1 MACALAMIAMG
12 AGCQPETPR
21 LSLNVI
27 AERYLAAAGALALH
41 DPSLVDHWIGEVP
54 AQTEARRPVKELI
67 AAVSELD
74 ADLEQR
80 ASSDVPLERAR
91 HHHLHAQVRAL
102 LVAGRRLMGETL
114 ALDEEARLAF
124 GLEPFGED
132 DGRFEAI
139 RKSLDAELEG
149 PGLLSARLSAFR
161 QRFSVRPDRRQV
173 LMEVALE
180 RCRTAAGPASALPT
194 GETIELRFTPALGW
208 DAHARYVGGHRTVIE
223 INSGRPMDLTRALRL
238 ACHEGYPGHHTQHIW
253 MDDELV
259 GRRGWEEFRLV
270 PGFGRQLLV
279 AEGAAE
285 AGADLAMPPDR
296 RLIEYRDYLA
306 PAAGLPAHD
315 LDRLVRVEDLLA
327 RLEPI
332 VIGIAREYLD
342 NRIGAE
348 RARERLR
355 EEALVADPDTM
366 LPFIER
372 QRTKLVAYPAGRA
385 LVGQSVGAE
394 GLFDLRAGFVE
405 RVLFAGNF

>member
-1 MACALAMIAMG
+1 MIAIA
-12 AGCQPETPR
+12 AGCQPQTPS

-54 AQTEARRPVKELI
+54 ARTEARRPVKELI
-67 AAVSELD
+67 AEVSELD
-74 ADLEQR
+74 ADLQQIA
-80 ASSDVPLERAR
+80 ASEAPLERAR

-102 LVAGRRLMGETL
+102 LVAGRRLMGESL
-114 ALDEEARLAF
+114 AFDEEARLAF
-124 GLEPFGED
+124 GLEPFGVD

-139 RKSLDAELEG
+139 RRSLDAELEG
-149 PGLLSARLSAFR
+149 PGLLSERLSAFR
-161 QRFSVRPDRRQV
+161 QGFSVPPDRQQA

-180 RCRTAAGPASALPT
+180 RCRTAAGPAIALPA

-208 DAHARYVGGHRTVIE
+208 DAHARYVGGHRTLIE

-253 MDDELV
+253 MDDELA
-259 GRRGWEEFRLV
+259 GRLGWVEFRLV

-296 RLIEYRDYLA
+296 RLVEYRDYLA
-306 PAAGLPAHD
+306 PAAGLPTRD
-315 LDRLVRVEDLLA
+315 LDRLVRVENLLA
-327 RLEPI
+327 QVEP
-332 VIGIAREYLD
+332 VVVDIAREYLD

-372 QRTKLVAYPAGRA
+372 QRTKLLAYPAGRA
-385 LVGQSVGAE
+385 LVGGKVGPE
-394 GLFDLRAGFVE
+394 GLFDLRAGFVG
-405 RVLFAGNF
+405 RVMFAGDF